1 MNVFIHPRFDALYEP
16 HPLVL
21 VDVGARGGV
30 KNNWKPA
37 ESHLRVIRFEP
48 DKLEFGRLVERSQSD
63 GGRITIFNTALHKE
77 RGVLKLYVAKDRGLT
92 SIFEP
97 NREFLDTF
105 PEAER
110 FDTTDIAQIE
120 VDTLDHVLLEG
131 SVEDVD
137 FVKAN
142 TQGSELFVL
151 QGGDQTLASSVVG
164 VEVEVEFVP
173 IYKGQPLFTDVDTY
187 LRQLGF
193 ALFDLRPCFWKRAAG
208 RGIGGPQGQMIC
220 ADALYL
226 RTLPSLEQMLGACD
240 ATRRKAKLLKALSVS
255 ILYGYYDYALEMARQ
270 SAPVLDADER
280 AAIEGQLSTAASDAG
295 PMPKFPGRRQVAA
308 VAHRL
313 WKLSADRNDA
323 WSISDAELGN
333 QG

>member
-1 MNVFIHPRFDALYEP
+1 MNVFIHPRFDALYAQY
-16 HPLVL
+16 PLVL

-30 KNNWKPA
+30 KSNWKPA
-37 ESHLRVIRFEP
+37 ESHLRVIGFEP
-48 DKLEFGRLVERSQSD
+48 DKQEFDRLVARSQSD
-63 GGRITIFNTALHKE
+63 GGRITFFNTALHKE
-77 RGVLKLYVAKDRGLT
+77 QGVVKLYVARDRGLT

-97 NREFLDTF
+97 DRAFLDTF

-110 FDTTDIAQIE
+110 FDTTDIAQIQ

-131 SVEDVD
+131 GIQDVD
-137 FVKAN
+137 FVKAD

-151 QGGDQTLASSVVG
+151 QGGDQTLVSSVVG
-164 VEVEVEFVP
+164 VEVEVEFAQ
-173 IYKGQPLFTDVDTY
+173 IYKGQPLFADVDAY
-187 LRQLGF
+187 MRQLGF

-208 RGIGGPQGQMIC
+208 RGIGGPQGQMIW

-226 RTLPSLEQMLGACD
+226 RTLPSLEQMLDPYD
-240 ATRRKAKLLKALSVS
+240 AATRKAKLLKALSVS

-270 SAPVLDADER
+270 SAAVLDADER
-280 AAIEGQLSTAASDAG
+280 AAIEGQLGTAASDGG
-295 PMPKFPGRRQVAA
+295 PIPKFPGRRQVAA
-308 VAHRL
+308 AAHRL